1 MSLPYTLLLVFLG
14 FLPSLIWLNFYFRE
28 DCHPEP
34 KSLLTKVFLM
44 GIIVSPL
51 AILMQLAAVKCGEI
65 ASLQKFCP
73 PTGFLLPN
81 SPEFFLWSAFT
92 EEFIKFYAVKIMVL
106 NNPEFDE
113 PIDAMIYMMAASL
126 GFAAIENTLIVF
138 QSTPDGISVTINT
151 LILRFIGATLLHALA
166 GGLLGY
172 FLAISWFFQHHR
184 KKLIFIGLFMATIFH
199 FAFNILIF
207 TFEGQITALLYTTS
221 LLLGMAFLVSI
232 LFDRLKDRHAQTP
245 FATARH
251 FLVTKK

>member
-1 MSLPYTLLLVFLG
+1 MPSLPYSILLIFLG
-14 FLPSLIWLNFYFRE
+14 FVPSLIWLNFYFRE

-51 AILMQLAAVKCGEI
+51 AILLQLLLVKCEGMS
-65 ASLQKFCP
+65 SLKSFCLP
-73 PTGFLLPN
+73 FGFLQPN
-81 SPEFFLWSAFT
+81 SVEFFMWSAFV
-92 EEFIKFYAVKIMVL
+92 EELIKFYAIKLVIL

-113 PIDAMIYMMAASL
+113 PIDALIYMMAAAL

-138 QSTPDGISVTINT
+138 QTTPDGVAVTINT

-166 GGLLGY
+166 SGLLGY

-184 KKLIFIGLFMATIFH
+184 KKLIVIGLLMATLFH
-199 FAFNILIF
+199 FTFNIVIF
-207 TFEGQITALLYTTS
+207 SFEGQITALLYTTS

-232 LFDRLKDRHAQTP
+232 LFDRLKDRHPNMP
-245 FATARH
+245 FYNSRQK
-251 FLVTKK
+251 V